1 MTIRS
6 ASLLAAAALAAL
18 SAPALAQ
25 DYRPGPPP
33 PLPEVDES
41 WEGEWDEHAEEA
53 YQADGEAWDEQRGPH
68 ADERYERRVV
78 VRRGPMAEHGPRH
91 GPDHGPDHGAGFAY
105 PPEQRA
111 QWLEQCRTSYRDRDG
126 RARGQVIGGVLGAVA
141 GGVIGREIA
150 GPGDNLEGTLIGAGV
165 GGLAGVAV
173 GGAIGADTDRA
184 RFDECEAYLV
194 RYEQSYAGYGHG
206 YAREGA
212 WTPGMVGYHY
222 PYPYPVM
229 WVKVPIVTERGD
241 CGCETVVEEVVVEE
255 APPPRARRTKIQRL
269 APAPAPTPGKR
280 VRIRK

>member
-1 MTIRS
+1 M
-6 ASLLAAAALAAL
+6 
-18 SAPALAQ
+18 
-25 DYRPGPPP
+25 
-33 PLPEVDES
+33 
-41 WEGEWDEHAEEA
+41 
-53 YQADGEAWDEQRGPH
+53 
-68 ADERYERRVV
+68 
-78 VRRGPMAEHGPRH
+78 
-91 GPDHGPDHGAGFAY
+91 
-105 PPEQRA
+105 
-111 QWLEQCRTSYRDRDG
+111 
-126 RARGQVIGGVLGAVA
+126 
-141 GGVIGREIA
+141 
-150 GPGDNLEGTLIGAGV
+150 
-165 GGLAGVAV
+165 
-173 GGAIGADTDRA
+173 
-184 RFDECEAYLV
+184 